1 MRITLKAVCVAG
13 LFASMNGAVF
23 AGPISVPNT
32 FASGSPAVAAE
43 VNDNFTS
50 IVTGVNAKI
59 NDFGTDNLFLGA
71 GAGNLTTSGVGG
83 NTASGSA
90 ALSGITTGYANTA
103 SGIQAMLHTTIGF
116 VNTAMGSQ
124 ALKTNTT
131 GGSNTAIGAQTLFDN
146 LTGGAN
152 TAIGFGA
159 LQFNQTGSGN
169 IALGTGAGTGLLSG
183 DGNIYIGAGAAL
195 ANEASTIRIGT
206 TPSHTRAFIAG
217 VRNVT
222 TGMGSA
228 IQLMI
233 DLDGQLGTVSS
244 SRRVKDDIADM
255 GMTSEAL
262 MKLRPVTFHY
272 KSDKNPKGRTL
283 QYGLV
288 AEEVAKVAPGLVA
301 HSADGKIETV
311 YYQFL
316 APMLLNEYQKQQR
329 TIEAQSAELTKQK
342 LEIAAL
348 RQLTARIAEL
358 EKQAARMVALLARLE
373 GREKLAATG
382 P

>member
-124 ALKTNTT
+124 ALKTNTI

-152 TAIGFGA
+152 TAVGFGA
-159 LQFNQTGSGN
+159 LQFNQIGSGN
-169 IALGTGAGTGLLSG
+169 IGIGTGAGGPLVSG
-183 DGNIYIGAGAAL
+183 DGNIYIGAGAAS

-206 TPSHTRAFIAG
+206 TPSHTRFFVAG

-244 SRRVKDDIADM
+244 SRRVKDNIADM
-255 GMTSEAL
+255 GESSGLL
-262 MKLRPVTFHY
+262 MELRPVTFHY
-272 KSDKNPKGRTL
+272 KNDKNPKGRTL

-301 HSADGKIETV
+301 RSADGKIETV

-316 APMLLNEYQKQQR
+316 APMLLNEAQKQQR
-329 TIEAQSAELTKQK
+329 TIDAQNAELKTQAT
-342 LEIAAL
+342 E
-348 RQLTARIAEL
+348 IAEL
-358 EKQAARMVALLARLE
+358 KQQVARVSRLLAQLE
-373 GREKLAATG
+373 QASTATPAAALPANLPTAR
-382 P
+382 